1 MGRIEIVIPC
11 YNEAARL
18 DGDAFVSYVEAATNH
33 DVDFLFV
40 NDGSHDETL
49 ARLEALALRVPERLR
64 VLDLQP
70 NRGKAEAVRAGLR
83 DAFARGVSHAGF
95 WDADLATPLAE
106 IARFVEAIEERPLCQ
121 AVFGARAQL
130 LGRDI
135 RRNQL
140 RHYAG
145 RIFATF
151 ASSSL
156 GLPVYDTQCG
166 AKLFRR
172 SPQIEAVFA
181 EPFESRWIFDVEIV
195 ARMVRVFGRTGTGS
209 ARDRIY
215 ELPLDRWVDVA
226 GSKVGPLDFI
236 RSAFEL
242 ARITRRYRAYAVGPA
257 PAIEAHAPLA
267 SRSSEGAHAR
277 GEPERE
283 R

>member
-1 MGRIEIVIPC
+1 MARIEIVIPC

-18 DGDAFVSYVEAATNH
+18 DGDAFVSFLDGSDEEPGAA

-40 NDGSHDETL
+40 NDGSRDDTM
-49 ARLEALALRVPERLR
+49 ARLESLAARAPGRIR

-83 DAFARGVSHAGF
+83 DAFGRGVACAGF
-95 WDADLATPLAE
+95 WDADLATPLTE
-106 IARFVEAIEERPLCQ
+106 IPRFVEAIEARPLCQ

-135 RRNQL
+135 RRRQL

-151 ASSSL
+151 ASMSL

-181 EPFESRWIFDVEIV
+181 EPFMSRWIFDVEIV
-195 ARMVRVFGRTGTGS
+195 ARMVRAFGRTGPGG

-215 ELPLDRWVDVA
+215 ELPLNRWVDVA
-226 GSKVGPLDFI
+226 GSKVGPFDFV
-236 RSAFEL
+236 RSAVEL

-257 PAIEAHAPLA
+257 PAAEGRA
-267 SRSSEGAHAR
+267 SLGADAR